1 MGKRNPLKDIVAKG
15 KNGKR
20 LAITSVCSSN
30 AYVLEAAME
39 RALPRGELLLVEAT
53 ANQVNQ
59 LGGYTGMRPAD
70 FASSVS
76 ALANRVNFP
85 RQRLL
90 LGGDHLG
97 PLVWR
102 DRGSDEAMAL
112 AKDLVREF
120 VAAGFNKIHIDTSM
134 PLGDDHNS
142 EFGELKVAERGAQLC
157 EVCERAYAELAA
169 TGRSNMHPAY
179 VIGSEVPTPGGMQN
193 GDEGVSVT
201 TVEDFRKTVKT
212 FREAF
217 ANRGLS
223 GAWSHVVAVVVQ
235 LGVEFGD
242 DEIREYDR
250 SKAAHLIVSLDEY
263 PELAFEGHSTDYQTK
278 EALREMVEDGV
289 SILKVG
295 PALTFALREA
305 LFSLGMMENVI
316 AEYDKSI
323 EPSHFVAVLDR
334 AMMEKPGDW
343 ERHYNGTT
351 GEQIAFKR
359 KYSFSDRCRYY
370 LPETSVQASI
380 DRLIANLRK
389 SEPPLSLVSQFM
401 PRQYSLIRSG
411 LIDRDPESLIKS
423 RIAEC
428 LDEYGYATRKD

>member
-1 MGKRNPLKDIVAKG
+1 MEKRNPLRDIVAKG
-15 KNGKR
+15 KDGKR

-76 ALANRVNFP
+76 ALADRVNFP

-134 PLGDDHNS
+134 PLGGDLR
-142 EFGELKVAERGAQLC
+142 GELSELVVAHRGAQLC
-157 EVCERAYAELAA
+157 EVCEKAYMELAA
-169 TGRSNMHPAY
+169 SGRSNMHPAY

-193 GDEGVSVT
+193 GDEEVAVT
-201 TVEDFRKTVKT
+201 SVEDFRKTVRT

-217 ANRGLS
+217 SGRGLS
-223 GAWSHVVAVVVQ
+223 GAWDHVVAVVVQ

-242 DEIREYDR
+242 NEISEYDR
-250 SKAAHLIVSLDEY
+250 SKAARLAASLEEY

-278 EALREMVEDGV
+278 EALRAMVEDGV

-305 LFSLGMMENVI
+305 LFSLDMMENVI

-323 EPSHFVAVLDR
+323 EPSYFAAALDR
-334 AMMEKPGDW
+334 AMMENPGDW
-343 ERHYNGTT
+343 KRHYSGTR
-351 GEQIAFKR
+351 EQIAFKR
-359 KYSFSDRCRYY
+359 KFSFSDRCRYY
-370 LPETSVQASI
+370 LPETSIQAAI

-389 SEPPLSLVSQFM
+389 SKPPLSLVSQFM

-428 LDEYGYATRKD
+428 LDEYGYATHKD